1 MLPSALTG
9 RRVALVVVIGAVLGS
24 AAPVHA
30 GRRYANP
37 QLLIETEDVAGL
49 TDASRVRIVDVRN
62 GMTGALAYRVGHVP
76 GAVYLDAALLDDP
89 AANAEELPIRPE
101 AATALFGRL
110 GIDRETTV
118 VAYDDSGGLN
128 AARLFFVLEYFGHE
142 RVRVLNG
149 GLPKWRREGRPLE
162 VAAPTI
168 APRQFELRPRRDL
181 IATAADVRASLGK
194 PEACLIDARSPTEF
208 SAKDQGSTRGGHIS
222 GATNVEWTSTVHA
235 DGTLKDADAL
245 QALFGAAGL
254 RPERTAIVYCG
265 SEVRSAL
272 DYLALRLLGVPVRNY
287 DGSWMEW
294 GKTPTLPVER

>member
-9 RRVALVVVIGAVLGS
+9 PRVALAAVIGAVLGS
-24 AAPVHA
+24 APPVHA
-30 GRRYANP
+30 GGRYANP
-37 QLLIETEDVAGL
+37 QLLIETEEVAGL
-49 TDASRVRIVDVRN
+49 TDASRARIVDVRS
-62 GMTGALAYRVGHVP
+62 GMTGAVAYRVGHVP
-76 GAVYLDAALLDDP
+76 GAVYLDSTLLDDP
-89 AANAEELPIRPE
+89 AANAEGLPIRSE
-101 AATALFGRL
+101 AAAALFGRL

-162 VAAPTI
+162 VAVPTI
-168 APRQFELRPRRDL
+168 APRRFELRPRREL

-194 PEACLIDARSPTEF
+194 PDACLIDARSPGEF
-208 SAKDQGSTRGGHIS
+208 SAKDQGSTRGGHIP
-222 GATNVEWTSTVHA
+222 GAANVEWTSTMNA

-245 QALFGAAGL
+245 QTLFGAAGL
-254 RPERTAIVYCG
+254 RPDRTAMVYCG
-265 SEVRSAL
+265 SGVRSAQ
-272 DYLALRLLGVPVRNY
+272 DYLALRLLGVRVRNY

-294 GKTPTLPVER
+294 SKTPTLPVER